1 MSGEC
6 LGSDSNGFGGL
17 QAVDDPTNNGENQ
30 SVRSF
35 LSFNNVSEEVRAFFP
50 KPSIAPWLTASF
62 CASSK
67 LLTSIIIL
75 FFGLYLGKTE
85 ITEKSITMKRPLIG
99 IVSIF
104 ICLYAYF
111 NL

>member
-1 MSGEC
+1 ME
-6 LGSDSNGFGGL
+6 
-17 QAVDDPTNNGENQ
+17 
-30 SVRSF
+30 
-35 LSFNNVSEEVRAFFP
+35 
-50 KPSIAPWLTASF
+50 
-62 CASSK
+62 K